1 VKWSNYNQSLV
12 RRGKILLG
20 FDVIN
25 NRNADLKKMNKDKIG
40 EPFHLPFIQTE
51 GIIVP
56 ENMPMEKYFHFRL
69 YYNK

>member
-1 VKWSNYNQSLV
+1 MTMSH
-12 RRGKILLG
+12 
-20 FDVIN
+20 VIN
-25 NRNADLKKMNKDKIG
+25 NRNADLKEMNKDKIG